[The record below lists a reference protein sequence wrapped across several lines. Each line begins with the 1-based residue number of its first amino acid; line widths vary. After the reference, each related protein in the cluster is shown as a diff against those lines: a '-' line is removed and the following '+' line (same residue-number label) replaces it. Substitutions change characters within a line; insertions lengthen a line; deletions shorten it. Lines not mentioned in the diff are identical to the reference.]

1 MTDQP
6 RASVVGNALMS
17 FFPDIRKEV
26 RERVQ
31 MAMLFAQRATQDAL
45 DNQLVGDGYSFYRR
59 QLMFLG
65 WDAKSP
71 RESFDPNLQRRK
83 ALNDV
88 LGQINATADSQY
100 SDMTRWSIEALQASE
115 AALYRF
121 EARSLASESFQ
132 LLPCRIIKPGY
143 VDLVLYH
150 ETLEREEQLNGF
162 LYRERVVTGSRI
174 ELVRFNVR
182 LFEQKFGARI
192 EKSLEQALRQDI
204 YEL

>member
-88 LGQINATADSQY
+88 LGQINASADSQY

-132 LLPCRIIKPGY
+132 LLPCRMIKPGY

-150 ETLEREEQLNGF
+150 ETLEREEQLSGF

-182 LFEQKFGARI
+182 LFEQKFGAWI
-192 EKSLEQALRQDI
+192 EKSLEQALRQDV

>member
-6 RASVVGNALMS
+6 RAAVVGNALMS

-115 AALYRF
+115 VALYRF

-132 LLPCRIIKPGY
+132 LLPCRMIKPGY

-150 ETLEREEQLNGF
+150 ETLEREEQLSGF

>member
-121 EARSLASESFQ
+121 ESRSLASESFQ
-132 LLPCRIIKPGY
+132 LLPCRMIKPGY

>member
-1 MTDQP
+1 
-6 RASVVGNALMS
+6 MS
-17 FFPDIRKEV
+17 FFPDIGKDV
-26 RERVQ
+26 RESVQ
-31 MAMLFAQRATQDAL
+31 MAMLFAQRATQDVL
-45 DNQLVGDGYSFYRR
+45 DNQGVSDGYSFYRR

-65 WDAKSP
+65 WDARPP
-71 RESFDPNLQRRK
+71 RESFDPNRQRRK

-88 LGQINATADSQY
+88 LAQINATADSQY

-115 AALYRF
+115 AALHRF
-121 EARSLASESFQ
+121 EARSLTSESFQ

-150 ETLEREEQLNGF
+150 ETLEREELLSGF

-182 LFEQKFGARI
+182 LFEQNFRRQV
-192 EKSLEQALRQDI
+192 EKSLEQALRQEV